1 MTKQGDI
8 NYLKAIG
15 ENGMKHAAGKPF
27 SDSSCTGLPCEISAL
42 MSLLPPPS
50 ARLLDFG
57 CGTGWTICFF
67 AKRGYDVVGIDIS
80 KDMILCARENKK
92 KEKLENVRF
101 IVEDFENMNFSEEF
115 DCAVF
120 FDSLHHSLDE
130 LIFIFNANLP
140 QICFF

>member
-57 CGTGWTICFF
+57 CGTG
-67 AKRGYDVVGIDIS
+67 
-80 KDMILCARENKK
+80 LCARENKK